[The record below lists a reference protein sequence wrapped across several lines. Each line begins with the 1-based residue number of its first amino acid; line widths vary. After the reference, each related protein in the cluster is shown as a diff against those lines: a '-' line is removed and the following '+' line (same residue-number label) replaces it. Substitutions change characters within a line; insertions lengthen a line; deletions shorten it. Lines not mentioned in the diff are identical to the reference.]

1 MPTLRMMRMGA
12 VTMERHPNLLK
23 LTDQQIGQLCG
34 LVQNVAAWVMRSPAI
49 LVSDGEKL
57 LLVANPFSYW
67 LMNRNCHIKYP
78 VLEIDATEATEDWI
92 ADIQSADQVTT
103 TGWLR
108 PESIKDQSS
117 RPTRAKNKRIANHQF
132 CLLCEL
138 HNQGRKYK
146 PVPLKV
152 PKDCSRLL
160 KNELPGTLLCPRC
173 EFNIRISAQQ
183 LKQFAKDKMP
193 TSALIRIKYDRNGDP
208 ERCHHCV
215 AKNKEGIKIERMEG
229 DKVVAEYCSNSLIK
243 PWKCFHQS
251 VLQNG
256 EMVPFI

>member
-1 MPTLRMMRMGA
+1 MPTLKMMRIGEA
-12 VTMERHPNLLK
+12 AIEPHPNLLE
-23 LTDQQIGQLCG
+23 LTDQQIVQLCG

-49 LVSDGEKL
+49 VAPYGERL
-57 LLVANPFSYW
+57 LLIANPFSYW
-67 LMNRNCHIKYP
+67 LMNRNCHIRYP
-78 VLEIDATEATEDWI
+78 VLELDAAEASEHWI

-117 RPTRAKNKRIANHQF
+117 RPTRAKNKRIANRQF

-138 HNQGRKYK
+138 NNKGRKYE

-160 KNELPGTLLCPRC
+160 KKELPGTLLCPRC
-173 EFNIRISAQQ
+173 GFSIRIPVQQ

-193 TSALIRIKYDRNGDP
+193 TSALIRIKYDRNGEP
-208 ERCHHCV
+208 EPCQHCV
-215 AKNKEGIKIERMEG
+215 AKNQEGIKIERMEG
-229 DKVVAEYCSNSLIK
+229 DKVIAEYCSNSLIK
-243 PWKCFHQS
+243 PSKCFNQS
-251 VLQNG
+251 VLQGG